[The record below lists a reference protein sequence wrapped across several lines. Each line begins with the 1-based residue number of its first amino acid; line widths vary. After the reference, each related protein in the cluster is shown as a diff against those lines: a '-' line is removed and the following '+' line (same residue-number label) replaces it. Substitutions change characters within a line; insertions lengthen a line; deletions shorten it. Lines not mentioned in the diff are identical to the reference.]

1 MDNQDFWNYILAIGG
16 AVLGWL
22 WKTLWNAVE
31 RLKADLKELEIKLP
45 ETYVMKTDI
54 DKMRAEI
61 DRRFDRIEALIMR
74 LSEKLDSKA
83 DK

>member
-1 MDNQDFWNYILAIGG
+1 MDNQDLFNYLIALGG

-31 RLKADLKELEIKLP
+31 RLKADLKDLEIKLP
-45 ETYVMKTDI
+45 ETYAMKI
-54 DKMRAEI
+54 DMDK
-61 DRRFDRIEALIMR
+61 RFDRIEMLIAR
-74 LSEKLDSKA
+74 LGEKIDHKA